1 MVADGRG
8 ATGPPKP
15 VSDGPLGNRS
25 AKCHDRRMAA
35 SVAELSSL
43 ATALEDLTRRVTAHA
58 DAASH
63 AKDEDM
69 AKELF
74 AIERALMG
82 ASRRLTRLTTALR
95 RP

>member
-1 MVADGRG
+1 MGSQR
-8 ATGPPKP
+8 
-15 VSDGPLGNRS
+15 LGNPGT
-25 AKCHDRRMAA
+25 KCDDRRMAA
-35 SVAELSSL
+35 SAAELSSL
-43 ATALEDLTRRVTAHA
+43 ATALEDLTRRITVHA
-58 DAASH
+58 DAASA

>member
-1 MVADGRG
+1 
-8 ATGPPKP
+8 
-15 VSDGPLGNRS
+15 
-25 AKCHDRRMAA
+25 MAA
-35 SVAELSSL
+35 SAAELSSL

-58 DAASH
+58 DAAVG

-95 RP
+95 RS